1 MATIDTNGFIFL
13 AGILLLVS
21 ILASSL
27 TVRVGLPLLLV
38 FLGMGMLAGEEGV
51 GGLAFDNP
59 NLAFFV
65 GNLALAVI
73 LLDGGMRTKT
83 STFRVALWPSFSL
96 ATLGV
101 VLTTTAVGSFA
112 AWLLDVKLIYG
123 LLLGA
128 IVGSTDAAAVFNL
141 LRNSGVNLNERVG
154 GTLEIESG
162 ANDPMAILLVV
173 MLTGLL
179 QSSNHLGVL
188 AFLGQMLQQFAIGG
202 VAGLL
207 GGKLLLL
214 VLRKVPLVEG
224 LYALLIISFGLA
236 VFSGVNIIGGSGFLA
251 VYLVGLTVGN
261 GRIKQL
267 ESISQVMDGL
277 AWLAQAGMFL
287 LLGLLVTPSSLLI
300 HGFEAVAIAAFLIF
314 IARPVAV
321 MICLLPFDF
330 RWPERLYISWVGLR
344 GAVPIVLALYPVIAG
359 LTNSELLF
367 EITFTVVLISLLL
380 QGSTVAWMARWL
392 KVVVPPAPA
401 PTTSFSL
408 IDDVSSHHSLELYEF
423 LVQAESVRIPAAI
436 VQNIPSETVSTPQL
450 VALVRNQQ
458 PIVVNAETALK
469 SGDRIWMLLHPEDV
483 NDVALIFS
491 QQSSGSFLLQNFF
504 GEFAIR
510 GDASL
515 LDLAKVYGVSIEGIG
530 EDDTAAELLQ
540 KQYGKSLV
548 VGDRASFGN
557 LRLTIREMKGNQ
569 IEVIGLKL
577 QNK

>member
-1 MATIDTNGFIFL
+1 M
-13 AGILLLVS
+13 LLVS

-38 FLGMGMLAGEEGV
+38 FLGMGMLAGEEGI
-51 GGLAFDNP
+51 GRLAFDNP

-65 GNLALAVI
+65 GNLALAII

-83 STFRVALWPSFSL
+83 STFRVALWHSFSL

-101 VLTTTAVGSFA
+101 VFTTAAVGSFA

-141 LRNSGVNLNERVG
+141 LRNSGVSLNERVG

-179 QSSNHLGVL
+179 QSTDHLSVL

-202 VAGLL
+202 IVGLL

-236 VFSGVNIIGGSGFLA
+236 VFSGVNIVGGSGFLA

-267 ESISQVMDGL
+267 EAISQVMDGL

-287 LLGLLVTPSSLLI
+287 LLGLLVTPSSLLT

-359 LTNSELLF
+359 LTNAELLF

-380 QGSTVAWMARWL
+380 QGSTVPWMARWL

-401 PTTSFSL
+401 PTTRFSL
-408 IDDVSSHHSLELYEF
+408 IDDVNSHHTLELYEF

-436 VQNIPSETVSTPQL
+436 VQNVPSETVSTPQL
-450 VALVRNQQ
+450 VALVRDQK
-458 PIVVNAETALK
+458 PIVVNTETALK

-483 NDVALIFS
+483 NDVAQIFS
-491 QQSSGSFLLQNFF
+491 QQSSGSFLLQNFLANLPF
-504 GEFAIR
+504 VAMRHYWISPRCMAFHWK
-510 GDASL
+510 ASV
-515 LDLAKVYGVSIEGIG
+515 KVILPQSW
-530 EDDTAAELLQ
+530 
-540 KQYGKSLV
+540 
-548 VGDRASFGN
+548 
-557 LRLTIREMKGNQ
+557 
-569 IEVIGLKL
+569 
-577 QNK
+577 

>member
-1 MATIDTNGFIFL
+1 M

-38 FLGMGMLAGEEGV
+38 FLAMGMLAGEDGI
-51 GGLAFDNP
+51 GQLAFDNP
-59 NLAFFV
+59 DVAFFV
-65 GNLALAVI
+65 GNLALAII
-73 LLDGGMRTKT
+73 LLDGGMRTKI

-101 VLTTTAVGSFA
+101 VLTTAAVGSFA
-112 AWLLDVKLIYG
+112 AWLLDVQFVYG

-141 LRNSGVNLNERVG
+141 LRNSGVSLNERVG

-173 MLTGLL
+173 MLTALL
-179 QSSNHLGVL
+179 QSTDHISLWSFV
-188 AFLGQMLQQFAIGG
+188 AQMLQQFAVGS
-202 VAGLL
+202 VVGLL

-214 VLRKVPLVEG
+214 GLHRVPLVEG
-224 LYALLIISFGLA
+224 LYALLIISFGL
-236 VFSGVNIIGGSGFLA
+236 VIFSGVNIAGGSGFLA

-287 LLGLLVTPSSLLI
+287 LLGLLVMPSSLLT
-300 HGFEAVAIAAFLIF
+300 HSFEALAIAAFLIF

-321 MICLLPFDF
+321 TICLLPFDF

-359 LTNSELLF
+359 LSNAKLLF

-380 QGSTVAWMARWL
+380 QGSTVPWMARWL

-401 PTTSFSL
+401 PMTRFSL
-408 IDDVSSHHSLELYEF
+408 IDDVSSYHLLELYEF
-423 LVQAESVRIPAAI
+423 LVQAESVHIPAAI
-436 VQNIPSETVSTPQL
+436 IQNVPSETVSTPQL
-450 VALVRNQQ
+450 VALVRDHK
-458 PIVVNAETALK
+458 PIVVNTETALK
-469 SGDRIWMLLHPEDV
+469 AGDRIWMLLHPEDV

-491 QQSSGSFLLQNFF
+491 QQSSESFLLQNFF
-504 GEFAIR
+504 GEFSIR

-515 LDLAKVYGVSIEGIG
+515 LDLAQVYGVSIDGIDK
-530 EDDTAAELLQ
+530 EDTAAGLLQ
-540 KQYGKSLV
+540 KRLGKSLV
-548 VGDRASFGN
+548 VGDRVRFGN
-557 LRLTIREMKGNQ
+557 LRLTIREMDGNQ

-577 QNK
+577 QNKQR